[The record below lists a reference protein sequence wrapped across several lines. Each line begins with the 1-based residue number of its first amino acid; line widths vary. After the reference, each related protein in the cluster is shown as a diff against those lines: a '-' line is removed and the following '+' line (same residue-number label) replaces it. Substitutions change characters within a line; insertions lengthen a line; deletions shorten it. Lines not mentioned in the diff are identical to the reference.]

1 MKKTQHIQSAPEP
14 EVIYLAGGCFWGTEH
29 FFKQVRGVLSVQ
41 SGYVNGH
48 TNKPT
53 YEEVVTGET
62 GYAEAV
68 KLTYNPQQLS
78 FKKLLALFF
87 STIDPTSLNQQ
98 GTDVGTHYRTGIY
111 YVNEQQRIT
120 AEHALRKLAAHYTQ
134 PIVVE
139 CEPFRVF
146 QPAEDWHTDY
156 LAKFPSVDCHIAPEV
171 LANARM
177 ANPIKINR
185 FPLKKVKKD
194 ETKMSKEAF
203 FAMVDEARAQ
213 KGREI
218 SDEELDKMLLL

>member
-1 MKKTQHIQSAPEP
+1 MKKRQPIQSAPEP

-68 KLTYNPQQLS
+68 KLTYDPQQLS

-87 STIDPTSLNQQ
+87 TTIDPTSLNQQ

-177 ANPIKINR
+177 ANPIKLGGNR
-185 FPLKKVKKD
+185 HPLKKLYQ
-194 ETKMSKEAF
+194 
-203 FAMVDEARAQ
+203 FANHN
-213 KGREI
+213 
-218 SDEELDKMLLL
+218 

>member
-1 MKKTQHIQSAPEP
+1 MKKRQPIQSAPEP

-68 KLTYNPQQLS
+68 KLTYDPQQLS

-203 FAMVDEARAQ
+203 FARIDKARAQ
-213 KGREI
+213 KGRLI
-218 SDEELDKMLLL
+218 SDEEIEKMLLL

>member
-1 MKKTQHIQSAPEP
+1 MKKRQPIQSAPEP

-68 KLTYNPQQLS
+68 KLTYDPQQLS

-218 SDEELDKMLLL
+218 SDEEMEKMLLL

>member
-1 MKKTQHIQSAPEP
+1 MKKRQPIQSAPKP

-68 KLTYNPQQLS
+68 KLTYDPQQLS

-120 AEHALRKLAAHYTQ
+120 AEHALRKLAARYTQ

-171 LANARM
+171 LARARM
-177 ANPIKINR
+177 ANPIKLGGNR
-185 FPLKKVKKD
+185 RPLKKLYQ
-194 ETKMSKEAF
+194 
-203 FAMVDEARAQ
+203 FANHN
-213 KGREI
+213 
-218 SDEELDKMLLL
+218 

>member
-1 MKKTQHIQSAPEP
+1 MKKRQPIQSAPEP

-53 YEEVVTGET
+53 YEEVVTGQT

-68 KLTYNPQQLS
+68 KLTYDPQQLS

-203 FAMVDEARAQ
+203 FARIDKARAQ
-213 KGREI
+213 KGRQI
-218 SDEELDKMLLL
+218 SDEEMEKMLLL

>member
-1 MKKTQHIQSAPEP
+1 MKKRQPIQSAPEP

-68 KLTYNPQQLS
+68 KLTYDPQQLS

-203 FAMVDEARAQ
+203 FAMVDLARAQ

-218 SDEELDKMLLL
+218 SDEEMEKMLLL

>member
-1 MKKTQHIQSAPEP
+1 MKKTQPIQSAPEP

-68 KLTYNPQQLS
+68 KLTYDPQQLS

-120 AEHALRKLAAHYTQ
+120 AEHALRKLAARYTQ

-203 FAMVDEARAQ
+203 FARIDKARAQ
-213 KGREI
+213 KGRQI
-218 SDEELDKMLLL
+218 SDEEMEKMLLL

>member
-1 MKKTQHIQSAPEP
+1 MKKRQPIQSAPEP

-68 KLTYNPQQLS
+68 KLTYDPQQLS

-203 FAMVDEARAQ
+203 FAKIDKARAQ
-213 KGREI
+213 KGRQI
-218 SDEELDKMLLL
+218 SDEEMEKMLLL

>member
-1 MKKTQHIQSAPEP
+1 MKKRQPIQSAPEP

-68 KLTYNPQQLS
+68 KLTYDPQQLS

-87 STIDPTSLNQQ
+87 STIDPTSLTQQ

>member
-1 MKKTQHIQSAPEP
+1 MKKKQPIQSAPEP

-68 KLTYNPQQLS
+68 KLTYDPQQLS

-203 FAMVDEARAQ
+203 FARIDKARAQ
-213 KGREI
+213 KGRQI
-218 SDEELDKMLLL
+218 SDEEIEKMLLL

>member
-1 MKKTQHIQSAPEP
+1 MKKRQPIQSAPIP

-68 KLTYNPQQLS
+68 KMTYDPQQLS

-120 AEHALRKLAAHYTQ
+120 AEHALRKLATRYTQ

-203 FAMVDEARAQ
+203 FARIDKARAQ

>member
-1 MKKTQHIQSAPEP
+1 MKKRQPIQSAPEP

-68 KLTYNPQQLS
+68 KLTYDPQQLS

-146 QPAEDWHTDY
+146 QPAEDWHTNY

-203 FAMVDEARAQ
+203 FARIDKARAQ

-218 SDEELDKMLLL
+218 SDEEMEKMLLL

>member
-1 MKKTQHIQSAPEP
+1 MKKRQPIQSAPEP

-68 KLTYNPQQLS
+68 KLTYDPQQLS
-78 FKKLLALFF
+78 LKKLLALFF

-203 FAMVDEARAQ
+203 FARIDKARAQ
-213 KGREI
+213 KGRQI
-218 SDEELDKMLLL
+218 SDEEMEKMLLL

>member
-1 MKKTQHIQSAPEP
+1 MKKRQPIQLAPQP

-68 KLTYNPQQLS
+68 KLTYDLQQLS

-98 GTDVGTHYRTGIY
+98 GTDVGTYYRTGIY

-177 ANPIKINR
+177 ANPIKLGGNR
-185 FPLKKVKKD
+185 YPLKRLYLIKN
-194 ETKMSKEAF
+194 
-203 FAMVDEARAQ
+203 
-213 KGREI
+213 
-218 SDEELDKMLLL
+218 

>member
-1 MKKTQHIQSAPEP
+1 MKKRQPIQSAPEP

-68 KLTYNPQQLS
+68 KLTYDPQQLS

-185 FPLKKVKKD
+185 FPLKKVKKN

-203 FAMVDEARAQ
+203 FARIDKARAQ
-213 KGREI
+213 KGRLI
-218 SDEELDKMLLL
+218 SDEEMEKMLLL

>member
-1 MKKTQHIQSAPEP
+1 MKKRQPIQSAPEP

-68 KLTYNPQQLS
+68 KLTYDPQQLS

-111 YVNEQQRIT
+111 YVNGQQRIT

-177 ANPIKINR
+177 AKP
-185 FPLKKVKKD
+185 D
-194 ETKMSKEAF
+194 
-203 FAMVDEARAQ
+203 
-213 KGREI
+213 
-218 SDEELDKMLLL
+218 

>member
-1 MKKTQHIQSAPEP
+1 MKKRQPIQSAPEP

-68 KLTYNPQQLS
+68 KLTYDPQQLS

-120 AEHALRKLAAHYTQ
+120 AEHALRKLATRYTQ

-203 FAMVDEARAQ
+203 FARIDKARAQ
-213 KGREI
+213 KGRQI
-218 SDEELDKMLLL
+218 SDEEMEKMLLL

>member
-1 MKKTQHIQSAPEP
+1 MKKRQPIQSAPEP

-68 KLTYNPQQLS
+68 KLTYDPQQLS

-111 YVNEQQRIT
+111 YVNEQQHIT
-120 AEHALRKLAAHYTQ
+120 TEHALRKLAAHYTQ

-171 LANARM
+171 LAMPEWQTRLNLVVIVALLKSF
-177 ANPIKINR
+177 IQLKIEICFVHLHPKNR
-185 FPLKKVKKD
+185 SL
-194 ETKMSKEAF
+194 
-203 FAMVDEARAQ
+203 
-213 KGREI
+213 
-218 SDEELDKMLLL
+218 

>member
-1 MKKTQHIQSAPEP
+1 MKKRQPIQSAPQP

-53 YEEVVTGET
+53 YEEVVTGQT

-68 KLTYNPQQLS
+68 KLTYDPQQLS

-87 STIDPTSLNQQ
+87 ITIDPTSLNQQ

-177 ANPIKINR
+177 VNPIKINR

-203 FAMVDEARAQ
+203 FARIDKARAQ
-213 KGREI
+213 KGRLI
-218 SDEELDKMLLL
+218 SDEEMEKMLLL

>member
-1 MKKTQHIQSAPEP
+1 MKKRQPIQSAPEP

-68 KLTYNPQQLS
+68 KLTYDPQQLS

-87 STIDPTSLNQQ
+87 TTIDPTSLNQQ

-218 SDEELDKMLLL
+218 SDEEMEKMLLL

>member
-1 MKKTQHIQSAPEP
+1 MKKRQPIQSAPEP

>member
-1 MKKTQHIQSAPEP
+1 MKKRQPIQSAPEP

-68 KLTYNPQQLS
+68 KLTYDPQQLS

-120 AEHALRKLAAHYTQ
+120 AEHALRKLAARYTQ

-139 CEPFRVF
+139 YFSL
-146 QPAEDWHTDY
+146 QKTGT
-156 LAKFPSVDCHIAPEV
+156 
-171 LANARM
+171 
-177 ANPIKINR
+177 PIIWLN
-185 FPLKKVKKD
+185 FL
-194 ETKMSKEAF
+194 
-203 FAMVDEARAQ
+203 Q
-213 KGREI
+213 
-218 SDEELDKMLLL
+218 

>member
-1 MKKTQHIQSAPEP
+1 MKKRQPIQ
-14 EVIYLAGGCFWGTEH
+14 VIYLAGGCFWGTEH

-53 YEEVVTGET
+53 YEEVVTGQT

-68 KLTYNPQQLS
+68 KLTYDPQQLS

-87 STIDPTSLNQQ
+87 TTIDPPSLNQQ

-177 ANPIKINR
+177 VNPIKINR

-203 FAMVDEARAQ
+203 FARIDKARAQ
-213 KGREI
+213 KGRLI
-218 SDEELDKMLLL
+218 SDEEMEKMLLL